1 MKSIMLTLIHNKGN
15 LKALA
20 SQFDYWI
27 LDNCV
32 KISALVNR

>member
-1 MKSIMLTLIHNKGN
+1 MQLKKGN
-15 LKALA
+15 LKVLA

-27 LDNCV
+27 LNNSV